1 MKEETELFLVVKNG
15 DIMAKVLVVDDS
27 ETARVQVKMDLLNAG
42 HEVLEAEN
50 GINGLEV
57 LNANTDIQLIISDV
71 NMPEMDGLS
80 MCEEIAGNSKLNKIP
95 IIMLTTQCG
104 DDMKARGKKSGVV
117 AWINKP
123 HKAGTLV
130 SGIEKILSRKVMP

>member
-1 MKEETELFLVVKNG
+1 
-15 DIMAKVLVVDDS
+15 MAKVLVVDDS
-27 ETARVQVKMDLLNAG
+27 ETARVQVKMDLLEAG
-42 HEVLEAEN
+42 HQVLEAEN
-50 GINGLEV
+50 GVKGLEV
-57 LNANTDIQLIISDV
+57 LNANKDVQLVISDV

-80 MCEEIAGNSKLNKIP
+80 MCEEIAGNGELNKIP

-123 HKAGTLV
+123 HKASTLV
-130 SGIEKILSRKVMP
+130 SGIEKILSRK